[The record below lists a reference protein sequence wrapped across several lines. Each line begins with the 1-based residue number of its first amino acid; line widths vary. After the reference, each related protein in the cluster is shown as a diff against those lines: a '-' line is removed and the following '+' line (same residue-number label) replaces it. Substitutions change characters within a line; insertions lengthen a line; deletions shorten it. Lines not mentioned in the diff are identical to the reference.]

1 MIVMDDG
8 KYFTYY
14 CHRIPGSEGF
24 FTGNID
30 LCQDEVRYKD
40 IEKYLK
46 HILVLVQR

>member
-1 MIVMDDG
+1 MIVMDDK
-8 KYFTYY
+8 KYFTYN
-14 CHRIPGSEGF
+14 CDRIPGTDRF

-30 LCQDEVRYKD
+30 LCLDEVRYKG